1 MAACRTLNWAERK
14 LLNGSTKTL
23 NKARNS
29 ASASLKNINEIRG
42 GRTAFPGVIFLG
54 GGKGEIGKLAASAG
68 KPFFGFSFCTLVL
81 IFPQSLAPSVF
92 MVSAALRA
100 LPCAYLIK

>member
-54 GGKGEIGKLAASAG
+54 VEKGKSENLLLPLGNRS
-68 KPFFGFSFCTLVL
+68 LV
-81 IFPQSLAPSVF
+81 FHSV
-92 MVSAALRA
+92 L
-100 LPCAYLIK
+100 